1 MSAFIEARIQ
11 EALSGAGYMK
21 ESVFQQAMVVCQRI
35 RAKEWQL
42 WNREQL
48 TPVRN
53 SFMNF
58 FQSNYYVYVCI
69 ICNISE
75 VF

>member
-1 MSAFIEARIQ
+1 MSAFIEARIL
-11 EALSGAGYMK
+11 EALSGAGYLK

-58 FQSNYYVYVCI
+58 FQSNYYVYICI